1 MTSRRRLAQRQ
12 RDTCVL
18 PHLNT
23 CATSYSIKWLDSLEM
38 RFELS
43 SASFTFTFLFLE
55 MPLDT
60 ISTQSTGM
68 IAAKCTFKLSHSH
81 SLSLSLASQH
91 LQTAGLRWN
100 WSSRLASF
108 LCVLDLL
115 EPFIM
120 LEAFYSITTLS
131 LF

>member
-1 MTSRRRLAQRQ
+1 MQRQ

-91 LQTAGLRWN
+91 LQTAGLKRGQVELELT
-100 WSSRLASF
+100 SRKFSVCSGLIGAF
-108 LCVLDLL
+108 HYVRGILFDNNFVLV
-115 EPFIM
+115 
-120 LEAFYSITTLS
+120 
-131 LF
+131 